1 MIVLIDTDI
10 VCYRAG
16 FACDNEDLNI
26 ALWQTDQMI
35 ERIVL
40 ETNASDYKCFITGS
54 DNFRYAINPEY
65 KANRKDA
72 RRPKWLQEIR
82 EHVVLRHNASISN
95 GREADDDLGIAQDKI
110 GTTDKWHE
118 GVYQTTVAS
127 IDKDLLMIPGQHYN
141 FVKGIHK
148 TVSEFE
154 GKQWLYYQ
162 LVMGDRAD
170 NIFGYDGKCRDKVPK
185 FLEETMAV
193 LFSYETEREMY
204 DHVLD
209 MYDFDEERLHMN
221 AHCLYIHQK
230 EDDEWIMPK

>member
-16 FACDNEDLNI
+16 FACENEDLNI

-54 DNFRYAINPEY
+54 ENFRYTINPEY

-95 GREADDDLGIAQDKI
+95 GREADDDLGIAQCAAKPD
-110 GTTDKWHE
+110 
-118 GVYQTTVAS
+118 TTVIAS

-209 MYDFDEERLHMN
+209 MYDFNEERLQMN
-221 AHCLYIHQK
+221 AFCLYIHQK
-230 EDDEWIMPK
+230 EDDEWQKPELS